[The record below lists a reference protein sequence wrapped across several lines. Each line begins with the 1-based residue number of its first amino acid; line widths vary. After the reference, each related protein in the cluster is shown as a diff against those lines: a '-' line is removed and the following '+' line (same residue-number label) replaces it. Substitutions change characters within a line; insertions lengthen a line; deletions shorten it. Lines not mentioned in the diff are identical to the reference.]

1 MLMKASDRQE
11 QTRTCCLRFR
21 NFDYE
26 HDQQTFLRHKTN
38 SLKLLYTYAFIVN
51 VESSIL
57 LPTLY
62 TYFSKELGQTQTD
75 IAAKAVGWALASFS
89 ASQLVS
95 ALIVYYLVVQR
106 DVPIRLVMLVSTML
120 LAVGNVIYV
129 GVASIDAASALAPI
143 LLARSICGCG
153 AGASVIGF
161 RYVTQVCRGSERT
174 HALHT
179 MSGIVLCG
187 LVLGP
192 VFSVAFAAI
201 PETAADPTQFRIT
214 GTGYLSAIAALVY
227 CAVMLNKFKDVST
240 YATTLSDVKQVVVF
254 NVAAKPKS
262 WPGKVACFVMQFCFS
277 FQIGTLETVAIP
289 LVDNRFAFTTVY
301 NCLTFLCIG
310 VITITVILIQRVMR
324 FKERTALLV
333 GIFLMIAALITAFQY
348 PVHGFAPTFGLFCVT
363 IALMATGFALT
374 VATVPV
380 IYASLIER
388 SAHRVSSGV
397 MPVGRSDMN
406 AYIIR
411 SC

>member
-1 MLMKASDRQE
+1 
-11 QTRTCCLRFR
+11 
-21 NFDYE
+21 
-26 HDQQTFLRHKTN
+26 
-38 SLKLLYTYAFIVN
+38 
-51 VESSIL
+51 
-57 LPTLY
+57 
-62 TYFSKELGQTQTD
+62 
-75 IAAKAVGWALASFS
+75 
-89 ASQLVS
+89 
-95 ALIVYYLVVQR
+95 
-106 DVPIRLVMLVSTML
+106 
-120 LAVGNVIYV
+120 
-129 GVASIDAASALAPI
+129 
-143 LLARSICGCG
+143 
-153 AGASVIGF
+153 
-161 RYVTQVCRGSERT
+161 
-174 HALHT
+174 
-179 MSGIVLCG
+179 
-187 LVLGP
+187 
-192 VFSVAFAAI
+192 
-201 PETAADPTQFRIT
+201 
-214 GTGYLSAIAALVY
+214 
-227 CAVMLNKFKDVST
+227 MLNKFKDVST

-388 SAHRVSSGV
+388 SAHRELLIVSLSLLVPLTRLLGA
-397 MPVGRSDMN
+397 MWGSYIPPTGAAGGNLLIIGMLFLMLVGLIAFCLTFRQLGISDKTAM
-406 AYIIR
+406 A
-411 SC
+411 SESLLGSADLEESLL